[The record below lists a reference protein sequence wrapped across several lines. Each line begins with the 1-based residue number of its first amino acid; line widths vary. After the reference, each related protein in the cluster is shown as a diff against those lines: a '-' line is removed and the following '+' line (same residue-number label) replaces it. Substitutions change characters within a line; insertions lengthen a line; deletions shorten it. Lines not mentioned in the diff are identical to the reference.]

1 MLSHATKDI
10 WLRAVSAANI
20 IWQWVTR
27 WSGPVLLGDFLI
39 NTRFQNNDF
48 RRACKSIQ
56 LSIQVPNHM
65 RTQTLYVEELS
76 PPRMMVGIAT
86 QGHGCGRLGRRWVF
100 GGGSPPTRT
109 WQASRDGWLVPNFWK
124 SASLATWIVPISS
137 FFSYNIVHRWLMH
150 SRLFATSA
158 GQVSKRALFSQ
169 KYDEL
174 GRDTQWTFSV
184 H

>member
-1 MLSHATKDI
+1 MSRHYTEMLSHATKDI

-76 PPRMMVGIAT
+76 PPRMIVGIAT

-100 GGGSPPTRT
+100 GGGVTSHEDMAGK
-109 WQASRDGWLVPNFWK
+109 QGWMTCPKFLEKRFFGNLDCSNFF
-124 SASLATWIVPISS
+124 LLLI
-137 FFSYNIVHRWLMH
+137 
-150 SRLFATSA
+150 
-158 GQVSKRALFSQ
+158 
-169 KYDEL
+169 
-174 GRDTQWTFSV
+174 
-184 H
+184 